1 MISLFSKPR
10 SVGSPSD
17 FNIAQAA
24 AAAAAL
30 EFHRHGDTKSAE
42 KMLRKHGL
50 TLEVAVAY
58 MAPLAPVAE
67 EASESESA
75 RPEPVNL
82 DTATEMDV
90 DLPAKYTDTVEQRA
104 KLIAWLWAQ
113 NGEGWQIESFDQKN
127 LKAKAVRGR
136 QPLMRPGAAVYK
148 LEDNATASN
157 GEASAIAHGAVGRT
171 MLSYDFD
178 PVNRTAQTAVL
189 PPATVEIRQW
199 ILQKNPRQK
208 SYELELLP
216 LFSVQ
221 DGEGVLDRVIITRAD
236 QPMDRMKALAYWME
250 VARTVVGHPG
260 WTVEMDDRTGRV
272 ELISGKVR
280 RLPRIVPGKN
290 ILPQEIDMKDWSSF
304 AVGLNSIGVE
314 VRIDLQAGPHTLVVG
329 GTGSGKSV
337 ALRAIILNALAKGF
351 EVVIIDPT
359 KQAAGLLGIRP
370 WTKGIFIKDAEEAA
384 SALAAVYAEVR
395 RRVEM
400 ITAVGGENWM
410 DLPQGTVKP
419 ILILVDE
426 FSALVTADKKPV
438 GLKPDDEMMLEW
450 AAEAGARARVQS
462 FVGKIAK
469 EARSAGVHLVIS
481 TQRPDAADIGGNVRE
496 NIGTVIQLVVPSRPP
511 SPEALR
517 MVFPAECQPEA
528 VEEIQLLNDGRSK
541 GFALAYLEGGGVQG
555 FRVGLVEKDDMAGYA
570 QEMGIPL
577 GDPLQIAA
585 TEPRPFSAVAPAWE
599 PKSEPAVRDLG
610 EMSLELDE
618 LEWPTEDEDESAA
631 ETVVDPAWA
640 ASGAEDETVDPA
652 WAATGAQATEDE
664 EPLATPASPL
674 EEDEDPFATPV
685 ATARVSPP
693 RVADP
698 DEEDDPFAEP
708 IPRKVSAV
716 VEAAAFNWDSDS

>member
-17 FNIAQAA
+17 FNVAQAA

-30 EFHRHGDTKSAE
+30 EFHRHGDAKSAE

-50 TLEVAVAY
+50 TLEAAEAYVASQ
-58 MAPLAPVAE
+58 APAIE
-67 EASESESA
+67 ETSEPERA
-75 RPEPVNL
+75 RRPEPANL

-90 DLPAKYTDTVEQRA
+90 DLPAKYADTVEQRA
-104 KLIAWLWAQ
+104 KLIAWLWGQ

-136 QPLMRPGAAVYK
+136 LPLMRPGAAVYG
-148 LEDNATASN
+148 LEANATAST
-157 GEASAIAHGAVGRT
+157 GEASAIAHGAAGRT
-171 MLSYDFD
+171 MLSYDF

-250 VARTVVGHPG
+250 VARTVVGHSG

-280 RLPRIVPGKN
+280 RLPRIVPGKSV
-290 ILPQEIDMKDWSSF
+290 LPQEIDTKDWSSF
-304 AVGLNSIGVE
+304 AVGLNSVGDE

-337 ALRAIILNALAKGF
+337 ALRAIILNALSKGF
-351 EVVIIDPT
+351 EVVIIDPS

-370 WTKGIFIKDAEEAA
+370 WTKGIFIKDVEEAA
-384 SALAAVYAEVR
+384 SALAAVYKEVR
-395 RRVEM
+395 RRVDM
-400 ITAVGGENWM
+400 ITAVSGENWM
-410 DLPQGTVKP
+410 DLPEGTVKP
-419 ILILVDE
+419 ILVLVDE
-426 FSALVTADKKPV
+426 FSTLVTPDEKPP
-438 GLKPDDEMMLEW
+438 GLKQDDELMVEW
-450 AAEAGARARVQS
+450 AADAGARAKVRS
-462 FVGKIAK
+462 FVGRIAK

-481 TQRPDAADIGGNVRE
+481 TQRPDAKDIGGNVRE
-496 NIGTVIQLVVPSRPP
+496 NLGTIIQLVVPSRPP

-528 VEEIQLLNDGRSK
+528 LEEIQLLNDGRSK

-570 QEMGIPL
+570 EEMGIPL

-599 PKSEPAVRDLG
+599 PEPEPVVKDLG
-610 EMSLELDE
+610 EISLDLDDM
-618 LEWPTEDEDESAA
+618 EWDLDGVGKSAA
-631 ETVVDPAWA
+631 ETA
-640 ASGAEDETVDPA
+640 VDPA
-652 WAATGAQATEDE
+652 WAATGAPATEDE

-685 ATARVSPP
+685 ATAKVSPT
-693 RVADP
+693 RASDP

-708 IPRKVSAV
+708 ITKKALAV
-716 VEAAAFNWDSDS
+716 NQAAAFDWD